1 MTDANMDDAL
11 FATQFE
17 PRDLS
22 QLHHHITI
30 RDFGEKL
37 QKAANAAYP
46 NDQQSECAVL
56 SYRASQ
62 CPNICKCFMT
72 SHCLTLYEQFAG
84 LCGCH
89 AGPLMSNFK

>member
-1 MTDANMDDAL
+1 MLNMDDAL

-30 RDFGEKL
+30 HDFGEKL

-46 NDQQSECAVL
+46 NDQQSEGAVL
-56 SYRASQ
+56 SYRTSQ
-62 CPNICKCFMT
+62 YPNIYKCFIT
-72 SHCLTLYEQFAG
+72 SHYLTLCEQFAG
-84 LCGCH
+84 LCGCY
-89 AGPLMSNFK
+89 AGPLMSKFK

>member
-1 MTDANMDDAL
+1 MDDAL

-30 RDFGEKL
+30 HDFGEKL

-46 NDQQSECAVL
+46 NDQQSEGAVL
-56 SYRASQ
+56 SYLRWLVW
-62 CPNICKCFMT
+62 M
-72 SHCLTLYEQFAG
+72 
-84 LCGCH
+84 LCW
-89 AGPLMSNFK
+89 PLDVQV